1 MTQLNLASV
10 SVPRECAIMN
20 IWPSRLKFPAN
31 THLKAA
37 VYREHSKDPRQ
48 VVKIEDIDI
57 PKPKSNGVLIKV
69 EAASYNYNDLWGIW
83 GEPIKIPMP
92 HISGSDAAGRVVE
105 VGENLTANIKIGD
118 RVVVYPNLTCRVCH
132 ECTSGKEYDCN
143 SRQVWGFQTGPLWGG
158 FTQYTHMSEVNVV
171 KIPDNVSFDDAAA
184 ISMVGLTSW
193 HMLVTRANIRPGQT
207 VLIMGGGSGM
217 GIAGIQIAKLFN
229 CDVIATAGNK
239 EKMGKCLQLGAD
251 FVVNHRESDWYNK
264 VREIT
269 NKGGVD
275 VVFEHIGKTVFPQ
288 ELSLLKMGGT
298 LVSTGATT
306 GYDSTIDLR
315 YLFFKGTNLLGA
327 TQGTK
332 AGLEEII
339 RWVSKGKIKPVIDT
353 ILPFSNMVEGHVKM
367 ADSQLFGKILT
378 TPQKL

>member
-1 MTQLNLASV
+1 M
-10 SVPRECAIMN
+10 
-20 IWPSRLKFPAN
+20 
-31 THLKAA
+31 KAA

-105 VGENLTANIKIGD
+105 VGENLTGNIKIGD
-118 RVVVYPNLTCRVCH
+118 RVVVYPNLTCRVCS
-132 ECTSGKEYDCN
+132 ECTSGKEYDCK

-158 FTQYTHMSEVNVV
+158 YAQYTHMSEVNVV

-193 HMLVTRANIRPGQT
+193 HMLVTRANIQPGQT

-217 GIAGIQIAKLFN
+217 GIVGMQIAKLFN

-239 EKMGKCLQLGAD
+239 EKMSKCLQLGAD
-251 FVVNHRESDWYNK
+251 FVVNHRESDWHNK
-264 VREIT
+264 VHEIT
-269 NKGGVD
+269 NKRGVD
-275 VVFEHIGKTVFPQ
+275 VVYEHIGKTVFPQ

-327 TQGTK
+327 TQGTR
-332 AGLEEII
+332 AGLEEVI

>member
-1 MTQLNLASV
+1 M
-10 SVPRECAIMN
+10 
-20 IWPSRLKFPAN
+20 
-31 THLKAA
+31 KAA
-37 VYREHSKDPRQ
+37 VYRDHSKDPRQ

-92 HISGSDAAGRVVE
+92 HISGSDAAGTVVE
-105 VGENLTANIKIGD
+105 VGDNVTTKIKVGD
-118 RVVVYPNLTCRVCH
+118 RVVVHPNLTCRICNQ
-132 ECTSGKEYDCN
+132 CIGGQEYDCR
-143 SRQVWGFQTGPLWGG
+143 SRMVWGFQTGPLWGA
-158 FTQYTHMSEVNVV
+158 FAQYTHMPEVNVV
-171 KIPDNVSFDDAAA
+171 KIPDNVSFNDAAA
-184 ISMVGLTSW
+184 ISMVGMTSW
-193 HMLVTRANIRPGQT
+193 HMLVTRADIQPGQT

-217 GIAGIQIAKLFN
+217 GIAGIQIAKLYN
-229 CDVIATAGNK
+229 CNVIATAGNR
-239 EKMGKCLQLGAD
+239 EKMDKCLQLGAD
-251 FVVNHRESDWYNK
+251 FVVNHRESDWHNK
-264 VREIT
+264 VRQIT
-269 NKGGVD
+269 NKEGVD
-275 VVFEHIGKTVFPQ
+275 VVYEHIGKSVFQQ
-288 ELSLLKMGGT
+288 ELTLLKMGGT

-315 YLFFKGTNLLGA
+315 YLFFKGVNLLGA

-332 AGLEEII
+332 AGLEEVI

-353 ILPFSNMVEGHVKM
+353 ILPFSRMVEGHIKM